1 MKFREITK
9 KTKIDF
15 IALRN
20 KAFILSFVLVVL
32 GLFGFVMVSLGK
44 ANLSVDFTGGSS
56 VQVRFSQPM
65 PIGDLRSALRQGGI
79 EDVQIQQLTTGQ
91 LQQTADQNDFI
102 IKTQL
107 QQAGTEKVQD
117 RISAVISKA
126 FPGNKFQVLG
136 SDMVGPSVGKTLKN
150 HAIVAII
157 LSLIAIVIYIAWR
170 FNFVFGVAATIATFH
185 DVLALLGIF
194 FILHFEMNI
203 LFITALLTIA
213 GYSLTD
219 TVVVYDR
226 IRENMAKMKA
236 RSDLAQVINV
246 SINEVLSRTLI
257 TSLTTLLVLAA
268 LLVLGGHVLFDFAFT
283 LFIGVVIGTYSS
295 IFVASPLIYLWKK
308 RA

>member
-9 KTKIDF
+9 KTNIDF
-15 IALRN
+15 IGLRN

-32 GLFGFVMVSLGK
+32 GLFGFAMVSIGK
-44 ANLSVDFTGGSS
+44 ANLSVDFTGGTS

-65 PIGDLRSALRQGGI
+65 AIGDLRAALTQGGI
-79 EDVQIQQLTTGQ
+79 EDVEIQQVVG
-91 LQQTADQNDFI
+91 QNDFI

-107 QQAGTEKVQD
+107 QQAGAEKVQD
-117 RISAVISKA
+117 RISGVISKA

-136 SDMVGPSVGKTLKN
+136 SDMVGPSVGKTLKS
-150 HAIVAII
+150 HAILAII
-157 LSLIAIVIYIAWR
+157 VALFGIVVYIAWR

-194 FILHFEMNI
+194 FVLHFEMNI
-203 LFITALLTIA
+203 LFITALLTVA

-236 RSDLAQVINV
+236 KSDIGQVINV

-257 TSLTTLLVLAA
+257 TSLTVLLVLAA
-268 LLVLGGHVLFDFAFT
+268 LLVIGGHVLFDFAFA
-283 LFIGVVIGTYSS
+283 LFIGVLVGTYSS
-295 IFVASPLIYLWKK
+295 IFVASPLIYLWRR

>member
-9 KTKIDF
+9 KTNIDF
-15 IALRN
+15 IGLRN

-32 GLFGFVMVSLGK
+32 GLFGFIMVSIGK
-44 ANLSVDFTGGSS
+44 ANLSVDFTGGTS
-56 VQVRFSQPM
+56 VQVRFTQPIG
-65 PIGDLRSALRQGGI
+65 IGDLRAAFTQGGI
-79 EDVQIQQLTTGQ
+79 EDVQIQQVTGSQ
-91 LQQTADQNDFI
+91 IQQAAGQNDFV

-107 QQAGTEKVQD
+107 QQAGTERAQD

-136 SDMVGPSVGKTLKN
+136 SDMVGPSVGKTLKS
-150 HAIVAII
+150 HAILAII
-157 LSLIAIVIYIAWR
+157 LSLIGIVIYIAWR

-194 FILHFEMNI
+194 FVLHFEMNI

-236 RSDLAQVINV
+236 KSDVGQVINV

-257 TSLTTLLVLAA
+257 TSLTVLLVLAA
-268 LLVLGGHVLFDFAFT
+268 LLVIGGHVLFDFAFA
-283 LFIGVVIGTYSS
+283 LFIGVLVGTYSS
-295 IFVASPLIYLWKK
+295 IFVASPLIYLWRR